1 MIRTSSFLQNMGY
14 SSSDVF
20 IKRVVATGGDVVEV
34 SFYPKGSGFYLSPF
48 ISAFL
53 FALVLTICTRLL

>member
-1 MIRTSSFLQNMGY
+1 MTSFLQQLGY

-20 IKRVVATGGDVVEV
+20 IKRVVAKGGDIVEV

-48 ISAFL
+48 VSVFL
-53 FALVLTICTRLL
+53 FA